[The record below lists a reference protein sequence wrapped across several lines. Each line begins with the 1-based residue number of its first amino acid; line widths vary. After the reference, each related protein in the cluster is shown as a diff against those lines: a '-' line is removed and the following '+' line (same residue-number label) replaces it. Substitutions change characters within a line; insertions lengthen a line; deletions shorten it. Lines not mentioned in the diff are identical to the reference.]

1 MHKDAAFFKE
11 RCERLQKE
19 LNDERILNSI
29 LKKREA
35 KDAET
40 ATGSKNKLGED
51 AKEGDIQQEL
61 QEKFE
66 SLEIRDQKEVAVQF
80 DYLISQSGK
89 LLLEVLMHV
98 LTYWCILFQICL
110 TLVSLWLERSCY
122 ICRNTSHAFLSGRIM
137 AYDYSV
143 LKELHQRIL
152 K

>member
-66 SLEIRDQKEVAVQF
+66 SLEIRDKKDVAVQF
-80 DYLISQSGK
+80 DYLISQSGRYICYWK
-89 LLLEVLMHV
+89 YSYMF
-98 LTYWCILFQICL
+98 LTY
-110 TLVSLWLERSCY
+110 
-122 ICRNTSHAFLSGRIM
+122 
-137 AYDYSV
+137 
-143 LKELHQRIL
+143 
-152 K
+152 